1 MYAIAKSGD
10 KQFKI
15 QQNST
20 VRVPTLKAAVG
31 DKVRLDSILMLSRGD
46 SVAVGTPLVDG
57 AYAEAHVV
65 RHGRSSKIQI
75 IKYKRRKNYRRTMGH
90 RQGFTELMI
99 DAIVEE
105 ASGGAKTSKKAG
117 KKAEPVVEEPI
128 AAPAE
133 AVAESAVEEPKAV
146 QAEAEAETAEA
157 KPRRSRK
164 KSAEAAEG
172 DSAPQAE

>member
-1 MYAIAKSGD
+1 MYAIAKSGG

-46 SVAVGTPLVDG
+46 SVAVGAPLVEG

-75 IKYKRRKNYRRTMGH
+75 IKYKRRKNYRRTIGH
-90 RQGFTELMI
+90 RQVFIELMI
-99 DAIVEE
+99 NAIVEE
-105 ASGGAKTSKKAG
+105 AAGGAKTSKKAG
-117 KKAEPVVEEPI
+117 KKAELVVEEPI
-128 AAPAE
+128 TAPVEAVSEPVVEQPKTIQAE
-133 AVAESAVEEPKAV
+133 AKAV
-146 QAEAEAETAEA
+146 QPDT
-157 KPRRSRK
+157 
-164 KSAEAAEG
+164 
-172 DSAPQAE
+172 D

>member
-1 MYAIAKSGD
+1 MYAIAKSGG

-46 SVAVGTPLVDG
+46 SVAVGAPLVDG

-75 IKYKRRKNYRRTMGH
+75 IKYKRRKNYRRTIGH
-90 RQGFTELMI
+90 RQGYTELMI

-105 ASGGAKTSKKAG
+105 AASGTKVSKKAG
-117 KKAEPVVEEPI
+117 KKTEPVVEEPQT
-128 AAPAE
+128 ATVE
-133 AVAESAVEEPKAV
+133 AVAEPVVENP
-146 QAEAEAETAEA
+146 QAAPDEAAAESAEA

-172 DSAPQAE
+172 ESAPQAE